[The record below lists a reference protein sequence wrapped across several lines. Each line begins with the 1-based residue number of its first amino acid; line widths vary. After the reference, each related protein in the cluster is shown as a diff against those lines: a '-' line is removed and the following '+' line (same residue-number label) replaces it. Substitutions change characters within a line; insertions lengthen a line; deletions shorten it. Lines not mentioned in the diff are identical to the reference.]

1 MANPTPMGPISFTL
15 NLNSK
20 WGEIALENE
29 SSILFYFILSCAH
42 SISFSLLSLAGH
54 RDKLKIKS
62 TRKIIYKKHSQ
73 ALAFYPY
80 CSVRN
85 SPSPY
90 RERNQC
96 FPPNSLLL
104 IWGRQNSKGKQG
116 WGQQWQTVTNR
127 HCGPGTIWPLGAPLA
142 ASPRQCSRSPG

>member
-1 MANPTPMGPISFTL
+1 MGPISFTL

-85 SPSPY
+85 SPSLQGEESVLSPKLAPANLGQTELQ
-90 RERNQC
+90 RQAGVGAAVA
-96 FPPNSLLL
+96 NSY
-104 IWGRQNSKGKQG
+104 K
-116 WGQQWQTVTNR
+116 
-127 HCGPGTIWPLGAPLA
+127 
-142 ASPRQCSRSPG
+142 